1 MIGLDTN
8 LLVRF
13 IVQDDPIQT
22 RQVRH
27 IIERTL
33 TEHSPGF
40 ISLATIL
47 ETVWVLE
54 SSYRQSGKQVA
65 DAIRRILQVET
76 FVIQNEQEVYTAMIA
91 LETGLGSFD
100 DALIA
105 ALGTWAG
112 CSSTL
117 TFDRKASRMHGFEL
131 IA

>member
-13 IVQDDPIQT
+13 IMQDDPIQS
-22 RQVRH
+22 RQVRN
-27 IIERTL
+27 IIERRL
-33 TEHSPGF
+33 TERNPGF
-40 ISLATIL
+40 VSLATIL
-47 ETVWVLE
+47 ETAWVLE
-54 SSYRQSGKQVA
+54 SSYRQSGKQIAEAVH
-65 DAIRRILQVET
+65 RILQVET

-105 ALGTWAG
+105 ALGSWAG
-112 CSSTL
+112 CTSTL

-131 IA
+131 LA